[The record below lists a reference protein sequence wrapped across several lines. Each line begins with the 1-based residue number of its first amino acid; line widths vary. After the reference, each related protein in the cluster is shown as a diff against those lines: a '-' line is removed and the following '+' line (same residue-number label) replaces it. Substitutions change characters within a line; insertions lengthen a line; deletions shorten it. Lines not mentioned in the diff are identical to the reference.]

1 MFGKK
6 INVEKV
12 VLVYDLKTIEEIEE
26 KIKEVIKEKKAA
38 IIKNNYDF
46 SHASLN
52 KIEEE
57 IEHLEHQLD

>member
-46 SHASLN
+46 IHASLN
-52 KIEEE
+52 KI
-57 IEHLEHQLD
+57 